1 MTVGPGYG
9 AAGVARAQMR
19 ASTED
24 RDRAVELLTR
34 AYTEGRLTKDEHDAR
49 VERAMTAATFA
60 ELDAVVVDLPGAGPL
75 APPPLATP
83 QLATTN
89 SLAIT
94 SMICGIA
101 QFMFGPLA
109 TIPAVV
115 CGHMARR
122 QIRRTG
128 EQGAGM
134 ALAGLILG
142 WIGVGFTALLVD
154 RRHPAHRGRVERQH
168 GRRLSRSPVWP
179 RPGPGPAA
187 GVGPAGWT
195 EPR

>member
-49 VERAMTAATFA
+49 VERAMTATTFA
-60 ELDAVVVDLPGAGPL
+60 ELDAVVIDLPGAGPVAPVPP
-75 APPPLATP
+75 APPQWAK
-83 QLATTN
+83 TN

-94 SMICGIA
+94 SLICGIA

-115 CGHMARR
+115 CGHMARS

-142 WIGVGFTALLVD
+142 WIGVGFTMLVLIAAVLLVAAATSGGG
-154 RRHPAHRGRVERQH
+154 P
-168 GRRLSRSPVWP
+168 
-179 RPGPGPAA
+179 PG
-187 GVGPAGWT
+187 
-195 EPR
+195 

>member
-9 AAGVARAQMR
+9 ATGMARAQLR
-19 ASTED
+19 ASTAD

-34 AYTEGRLTKDEHDAR
+34 AYTEGRLDKDEHDAR
-49 VERAMTAATFA
+49 VERAMTASTFA
-60 ELDAVVVDLPGAGPL
+60 ELDAVVIDLPGGEPVA
-75 APPPLATP
+75 PPLAQP
-83 QLATTN
+83 QLAGTN

-94 SMICGIA
+94 SLICGIA

-115 CGHMARR
+115 CGHVARS

-142 WIGVGFTALLVD
+142 WVGVGFTVLVLIAAALI
-154 RRHPAHRGRVERQH
+154 
-168 GRRLSRSPVWP
+168 
-179 RPGPGPAA
+179 AA
-187 GVGPAGWT
+187 AVSSGGGVGG
-195 EPR
+195 

>member
-34 AYTEGRLTKDEHDAR
+34 AYTEGRLDKDEHDAR
-49 VERAMTAATFA
+49 VERAMTAAPFA
-60 ELDAVVVDLPGAGPL
+60 ELDAVVIDLPGAGPVVPAPL
-75 APPPLATP
+75 APP
-83 QLATTN
+83 QLAKTN

-94 SMICGIA
+94 SLICGIA

-115 CGHMARR
+115 CGHVARG

-142 WIGVGFTALLVD
+142 WIGVGFTVLLVIIGVL
-154 RRHPAHRGRVERQH
+154 AVVAVSSG
-168 GRRLSRSPVWP
+168 G
-179 RPGPGPAA
+179 AA
-187 GVGPAGWT
+187 GG
-195 EPR
+195 

>member
-1 MTVGPGYG
+1 MWPAAASILGAFVRREAAMTVGPGYG
-9 AAGVARAQMR
+9 AADMARAQMR
-19 ASTED
+19 ASTAD

-34 AYTEGRLTKDEHDAR
+34 AYTEGRLDKDEHDAR

-60 ELDAVVVDLPGAGPL
+60 ELDAVVVDLPGGGPVVPVPM
-75 APPPLATP
+75 APPPMAR
-83 QLATTN
+83 TN

-94 SMICGIA
+94 SLICGIA

-115 CGHMARR
+115 CGHMARS

-142 WIGVGFTALLVD
+142 WIGVGFTVLVVLI
-154 RRHPAHRGRVERQH
+154 AVLAVVAVSRG
-168 GRRLSRSPVWP
+168 GT
-179 RPGPGPAA
+179 A
-187 GVGPAGWT
+187 GG
-195 EPR
+195 

>member
-9 AAGVARAQMR
+9 AAGMARSQMR

-24 RDRAVELLTR
+24 RDRAVELVTR

-60 ELDAVVVDLPGAGPL
+60 ELDSVVIDLPGGGPV
-75 APPPLATP
+75 APLPL
-83 QLATTN
+83 QKTN

-115 CGHMARR
+115 CGHMARH
-122 QIRRTG
+122 QIRQTG

-142 WIGVGFTALLVD
+142 WIGVGFTVLVVI
-154 RRHPAHRGRVERQH
+154 AAVV
-168 GRRLSRSPVWP
+168 LVAAVSSRS
-179 RPGPGPAA
+179 
-187 GVGPAGWT
+187 GVGG
-195 EPR
+195 

>member
-34 AYTEGRLTKDEHDAR
+34 AYTEGRLTRDEHDAR

-60 ELDAVVVDLPGAGPL
+60 ELDAVVIDLPGGGPLVVPPL
-75 APPPLATP
+75 APP
-83 QLATTN
+83 QLAKTN

-94 SMICGIA
+94 SLICGIA

-115 CGHMARR
+115 CGHMARH

-142 WIGVGFTALLVD
+142 WIGVGFTALV
-154 RRHPAHRGRVERQH
+154 VI
-168 GRRLSRSPVWP
+168 
-179 RPGPGPAA
+179 AA
-187 GVGPAGWT
+187 ILLTVAVSSGSGVGG
-195 EPR
+195 

>member
-9 AAGVARAQMR
+9 ASDMARAQMR
-19 ASTED
+19 ASTAD

-34 AYTEGRLTKDEHDAR
+34 AYTEGRLDKDEHEAR
-49 VERAMTAATFA
+49 VERAMTASTFA
-60 ELDAVVVDLPGAGPL
+60 ELDAVVIDLPGGPA
-75 APPPLATP
+75 APPPLAAP
-83 QLATTN
+83 AARTN

-94 SMICGIA
+94 SLICGIA

-109 TIPAVV
+109 TITAVV
-115 CGHMARR
+115 CGHVARS

-142 WIGVGFTALLVD
+142 WVGIGLTVLVLI
-154 RRHPAHRGRVERQH
+154 AAVLIAAAVSSG
-168 GRRLSRSPVWP
+168 G
-179 RPGPGPAA
+179 AA
-187 GVGPAGWT
+187 GG
-195 EPR
+195 